1 MLFANPLDTLA
12 LTPYWARASAL
23 WCLLLLLL
31 MMGRVWGSTRVGSD
45 STSRRAT
52 QPWNLKARPIHRDGS
67 SLRFGMDSSS
77 TCLGSSGL
85 GIWRLDPSLFLFE
98 RTTVINTFCF
108 LVSLHT
114 TTIKLKDITII
125 MESKYMHWGI
135 AQSGVISCKYLYR
148 KLERK

>member
-1 MLFANPLDTLA
+1 MTHLADTKVLNVVCEPPGHIGIDTILGA
-12 LTPYWARASAL
+12 CFCT
-23 WCLLLLLL
+23 L
-31 MMGRVWGSTRVGSD
+31 MPPSPPPNDGSSLGSTRVGSD

-52 QPWNLKARPIHRDGS
+52 QTWILKARPIYRDGL

-77 TCLGSSGL
+77 TCLGSTGL

-125 MESKYMHWGI
+125 MESKYMH
-135 AQSGVISCKYLYR
+135 
-148 KLERK
+148 